1 MLDLQI
7 GGRYSKICTR
17 PANVHFLNNILKI
30 VVRWPILQIILKHF
44 QIIMEN
50 FLDMVA
56 GGQMSQ
62 IITKMEQSPPATTLP
77 RLPTHSRIKSKKVQI
92 RKFLTIFLKAG

>member
-1 MLDLQI
+1 
-7 GGRYSKICTR
+7 
-17 PANVHFLNNILKI
+17 
-30 VVRWPILQIILKHF
+30 
-44 QIIMEN
+44 MEN

-77 RLPTHSRIKSKKVQI
+77 RLRTHSRIKSKKVQN
-92 RKFLTIFLKAG
+92 REFLTIFLKAG

>member
-1 MLDLQI
+1 
-7 GGRYSKICTR
+7 
-17 PANVHFLNNILKI
+17 
-30 VVRWPILQIILKHF
+30 
-44 QIIMEN
+44 MEN

-77 RLPTHSRIKSKKVQI
+77 ILPTHTRIKIEKSANFPQSRLKSTDFCLH
-92 RKFLTIFLKAG
+92 FLN